1 MRWCSIWRAAR
12 CCSRRADV
20 YKRQGLYCAPVAV
33 VGALIGELVMWGKDS
48 YHDIKRVVGGYIV
61 YWVTFG
67 FYGIMPYLLFRDA
80 YMEQLGTCLLYTS
93 RCV

>member
-1 MRWCSIWRAAR
+1 
-12 CCSRRADV
+12 
-20 YKRQGLYCAPVAV
+20 
-33 VGALIGELVMWGKDS
+33 MWGKDS